1 MIYALTRHVIFHVP
15 DSELEGGKIE
25 RLASIIDRQMSYFG
39 QLDSVNA
46 LIGEHLDVIL
56 SLSTA
61 SSSAVDI
68 FVPTHPS
75 RLREWMDSPVV
86 GHVFRQLFA
95 TPARRCLHAYS
106 RTRPDAVGRR
116 RGHHARPAQRRSYAI
131 RHREDDGHG
140 RSNWQQRL
148 DAFPRDISQDVKEAP
163 RVTSEELRHRVN
175 RPRRVKMYTRDF
187 IEDSLYNL
195 SYGYFSKHATIFTP
209 GRPFDFNSMADAA
222 EFNKQVDRAYV
233 EFEDDLD
240 EFYPDDTR
248 QLWHT
253 PTELFQPHY
262 GEAIAR
268 YLVTNYKMTLYPY
281 ADLIIYEIGA
291 GNGTLM
297 RNILDWIRDN
307 EPSVYA
313 RTQYRVIEISSSL
326 LSLQKTA
333 LTTSRADPWHLEHV
347 QLINRNILDWSV
359 PVQEPCFFL
368 ALEVIDNFGHDA
380 IRYDPFTEEPLQGS
394 VLIDREGEFY
404 EFYEADLDPLASQ
417 YLRLRQLCARQT
429 YHTPLTW
436 PPAPIRR
443 LRHSLPFAANLT
455 LPEYIPVRLMQFFQ
469 ILSTYFPHHRLL
481 LADFHYLPQATK
493 GINAPVVQTRY
504 KRRVIPVRTP
514 YNHQGYFDIFF
525 PTNFQLMEDMYRA
538 LTGKLTRVQGQ
549 REWLQG
555 WGDSNG
561 TIARNGE
568 DIMAQWYANASVLT
582 TV

>member
-1 MIYALTRHVIFHVP
+1 MPATPLPAAH
-15 DSELEGGKIE
+15 
-25 RLASIIDRQMSYFG
+25 
-39 QLDSVNA
+39 
-46 LIGEHLDVIL
+46 
-56 SLSTA
+56 
-61 SSSAVDI
+61 
-68 FVPTHPS
+68 
-75 RLREWMDSPVV
+75 EWMDSPVV
-86 GHVFRQLFA
+86 AHVFRQLFA
-95 TPARRCLHAYS
+95 TPARRCLHAHS
-106 RTRPDAVGRR
+106 R
-116 RGHHARPAQRRSYAI
+116 ARPEAAARCARHAPATQRRSYSLK
-131 RHREDDGHG
+131 HREDDGHG
-140 RSNWQQRL
+140 RSRWQQRL
-148 DAFPRDISQDVKEAP
+148 DAFPRDITEDIKDAP
-163 RVTSEELRHRVN
+163 RVSAGQLRHRVQ

-187 IEDSLYNL
+187 IEDSLYNPN
-195 SYGYFSKHATIFTP
+195 YGYFSKHATIFTP

-222 EFNKQVDRAYV
+222 EFSRQVDRAYA

-240 EFYPDDTR
+240 EFYPDDAR

-253 PTELFQPHY
+253 PTEIFQPHY

-281 ADLIIYEIGA
+281 ADLVIYEIGA

-297 RNILDWIRDN
+297 RNILDWIRDH

-313 RTQYRVIEISSSL
+313 RTQYRVIEISPSL
-326 LSLQKTA
+326 HSLQKTA
-333 LTTSRADPWHLEHV
+333 LTTAHADPWHLEHV
-347 QLINRNILDWSV
+347 QLINRNILDWSD

-380 IRYDPFTEEPLQGS
+380 IRYDPFTEKPLQGS
-394 VLIDREGEFY
+394 VLIDKEGEFY
-404 EFYEADLDPLASQ
+404 EFYEPSLDPLASQ
-417 YLRLRQLCARQT
+417 YLRLRQHCARQT

-436 PPAPIRR
+436 PPPPIRR

-455 LPEYIPVRLMQFFQ
+455 PPEYIPVRLMQFFQ
-469 ILSTYFPHHRLL
+469 ILSSYFPHHRLL

-514 YNHQGYFDIFF
+514 YNHQGFFDIFF
-525 PTNFQLMEDMYRA
+525 PTNFLLMEDMYRA

-561 TIARNGE
+561 TTARNGE
-568 DIMAQWYANASVLT
+568 DVMAQWYANASVLT
-582 TV
+582 TI